1 MGVPRIAAGSKLGQG
16 VLPPR
21 KQQQKAVRQSALHRT
36 ADADRSLPFSFD
48 LQIVDVVLLL
58 LFSFPSVLFHFSLS
72 ISYFLHH
79 PILKSDPTKLGASRR
94 NKSHQDRRLETR
106 PPLIVGSFFFV
117 VVLSLASCWLGNPS
131 GPIKRRGPEK
141 KERKQKDLFPLPS
154 ELIPDGSCRL
164 LIIYNYF
171 RSAAAG
177 DGGKSIPVIGWDSD

>member
-1 MGVPRIAAGSKLGQG
+1 MGDVNETDKHRRKVDDDVGVPRIAAGSKLGQG

-58 LFSFPSVLFHFSLS
+58 LFSFPSVLFPFSLS

-79 PILKSDPTKLGASRR
+79 PILKSDPTKLAASRR

-106 PPLIVGSFFFV
+106 PPLIVGFF
-117 VVLSLASCWLGNPS
+117 SLLLLFLHYLWLLVGWEIPAAQS
-131 GPIKRRGPEK
+131 RDAGQKKK
-141 KERKQKDLFPLPS
+141 KENKK
-154 ELIPDGSCRL
+154 I
-164 LIIYNYF
+164 YF
-171 RSAAAG
+171 RFHLN
-177 DGGKSIPVIGWDSD
+177 

>member
-1 MGVPRIAAGSKLGQG
+1 MGDVNETDKHRRKVDDDVGVPRIAAGSKLGQG

-58 LFSFPSVLFHFSLS
+58 LFSFPSVFSFSFSLS

-106 PPLIVGSFFFV
+106 PPLIVGSFFRCCCCSSIIF
-117 VVLSLASCWLGNPS
+117 G
-131 GPIKRRGPEK
+131 
-141 KERKQKDLFPLPS
+141 F
-154 ELIPDGSCRL
+154 L
-164 LIIYNYF
+164 LV
-171 RSAAAG
+171 
-177 DGGKSIPVIGWDSD
+177 GKSQRPNQETRARKKRKKTKRFISASI